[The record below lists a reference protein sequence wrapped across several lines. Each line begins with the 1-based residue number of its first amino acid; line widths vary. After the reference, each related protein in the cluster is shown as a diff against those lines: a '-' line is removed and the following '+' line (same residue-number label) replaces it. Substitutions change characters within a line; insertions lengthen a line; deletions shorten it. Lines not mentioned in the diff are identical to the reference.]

1 MQTRLNWTLR
11 RDREPTA
18 TGCLSARADLSMC
31 IGRASHQS
39 HLSVSRASRLC
50 WNEVMLGHCH
60 DDRQYRLSPRCR
72 SPSGGRTASRR
83 YTLIRSYEHTV
94 GESPVQ
100 GSAYRAKHVLS
111 LYHGTTQIRRM
122 RRPASGR
129 SCPMSSNIGGDHR
142 QKSCIDSMQS
152 PSPCGTYAALR
163 ATVSGRRFGG
173 DDSPQ

>member
-1 MQTRLNWTLR
+1 MGSRTIRSERRVGPKGFRNGKEEGADGRNRAGRGCICMQTRLNWTLR

-100 GSAYRAKHVLS
+100 GSAYRAKHVSVSWHDTDSEDAASCFRPLMPDVVK
-111 LYHGTTQIRRM
+111 HRR
-122 RRPASGR
+122 
-129 SCPMSSNIGGDHR
+129 
-142 QKSCIDSMQS
+142 
-152 PSPCGTYAALR
+152 
-163 ATVSGRRFGG
+163 
-173 DDSPQ
+173 